1 MIGKNQRPLN
11 FTDSQV
17 QQLKW
22 TNDTLRK
29 LNRAGLVALGRIGH
43 KALTDTEYG
52 NAGYSFAMMG
62 DRMMSALRVRRELIA
77 AGRERLPDRIEL
89 RFGGLC
95 GACRENKLPAKR
107 DDHEEDSRKALEL
120 NPEHLQKLE
129 FLLELALR
137 TEARVSVRCESGQ
150 DAPKAFFSGIGRL
163 IFAVLRQQ
171 RELRETAPKHQ
182 PEIAVLMRS
191 SHCRNCHQPLETV
204 DRGRQP
210 NDAMKVAQQAHSN

>member
-62 DRMMSALRVRRELIA
+62 DRMMSALRVRRELLT
-77 AGRERLPDRIEL
+77 AGREQPPLRIEVV
-89 RFGGLC
+89 FSGKC
-95 GACRENKLPAKR
+95 DACWENGPGTRTDDQEADWRE
-107 DDHEEDSRKALEL
+107 ALEQD
-120 NPEHLQKLE
+120 PAHQLE
-129 FLLELALR
+129 IESLLELALR
-137 TEARVSVRCESGQ
+137 TEERASVRCESGH
-150 DAPKAFFSGIGRL
+150 ALPKEFFSGINRL
-163 IFAVLRQQ
+163 KSAVLRQL
-171 RELRETAPKHQ
+171 RDLRETALKHEPK
-182 PEIAVLMRS
+182 IVVIRS
-191 SHCRNCHQPLETV
+191 NNCSDCNQLLEPCHQPLETE
-204 DRGRQP
+204 DEEDEP
-210 NDAMKVAQQAHSN
+210 TMP